1 MAQVCITGHRPD
13 SFIVSHYSEDAV
25 RRLAGDVACVL
36 KREYGS
42 ELTLNLGG
50 AIGADQWMGAAAIE
64 HGVKFGLFLPFLPQI
79 QSRYWTND
87 QRQELDRQLRAA
99 SRITVMDSL
108 GKYDVAKYHERDRM
122 MVDEADFVVA
132 FWVGR
137 RRGGT
142 FETMKY
148 ALSKSK
154 FVLNAMDGLRP
165 VFKQDLETGWTPPHL
180 RHDDGETDNE

>member
-1 MAQVCITGHRPD
+1 MVRVCVTGHRPD
-13 SFIVSHYSEDAV
+13 SFLVSHYQLDAV
-25 RRLAGDVACVL
+25 TRLAGDIVCAL
-36 KREYGS
+36 KREYGD
-42 ELTLNLGG
+42 ELIFNLGG

-64 HGVKFGLFLPFLPQI
+64 HGVKFGLFLPFLPQV
-79 QSRYWTND
+79 QAKFWSD
-87 QRQELDRQLRAA
+87 QQRAELDRQLRSA
-99 SRITVMDSL
+99 SKIMIVDSN
-108 GKYDVAKYHERDRM
+108 GGYDVIKYHERDRL

-154 FVLNAMDGLRP
+154 FVLNALDGLRP
-165 VFKQDLETGWTPPHL
+165 VFKQDLEAGWTPPHL
-180 RHDDGETDNE
+180 KEGDSGNE